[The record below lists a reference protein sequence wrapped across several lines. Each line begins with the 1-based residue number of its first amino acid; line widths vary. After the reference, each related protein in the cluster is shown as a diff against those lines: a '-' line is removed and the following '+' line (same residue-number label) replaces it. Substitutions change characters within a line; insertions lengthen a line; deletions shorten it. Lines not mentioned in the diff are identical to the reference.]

1 MKLPL
6 SLKFAEDK
14 IDNSDGGGLV
24 STVPPPEATSEPEVK
39 EPADQEIPLSTQEPV
54 HETGRNILD
63 PESFEAKAPE
73 MADYADR
80 IWEDIRQHLL
90 VLKAAQDSNPF
101 DPSNFEGQMQLMVRC
116 MVLLFDSSKLK
127 IDLNSKELEDPLWLR
142 KQPYSTVSE
151 FLNKRA
157 SDRSAQRLYPQMF
170 QSSVPQAYC
179 DILFNILKRSNNA
192 FFVFINDVN
201 NLYYIFK
208 DTRKIIRSIEPEA
221 LEIAN
226 KSLKEKNVQISKK
239 FFQPYKK
246 MYGNT
251 DFDLMSSN
259 ATLCRKIF
267 LSAGFKEYGSIFE
280 PPETKQIKADT
291 ADELLF
297 GLKNVYLQKVKDACL
312 NPDLIDLI
320 RYNDSD
326 STALSSAFS
335 RKVFSIEDL
344 TIITSSS
351 KITTPSSTIR
361 DLPLERFDS
370 IYSSLKD
377 ASQKTVKD
385 SCFHEYVQTEH
396 ENSLDLQG
404 VQIKKAEDFDYVKF
418 YNSLKI
424 YQEKVIRGANK
435 DFKFANK
442 STFKHI
448 SSVLLSIQH
457 AFSGSQYGLFSAR
470 GAEQGLGNA
479 ITSLALNPFRKPDN
493 SIDYDKCAEFSVNAM
508 MAAPDFGQ
516 GFEWGAVTN
525 VFATNGKSMKT
536 SSDINFA
543 KWLSDLYHNN
553 DILSLDAQSRKQI
566 EAFIVNHPSINKS
579 GDVEA
584 LGKIFSAYISFKS
597 YLLKNNISVD
607 SLSSLDI
614 DAKTVS
620 LSQQF
625 MQEVESLEPI
635 SISSEKINDLL
646 RKSRSV
652 VILKEVLD
660 SEEMKDLMSKAKP
673 KLKEVVDEPNWSQP
687 NFRFRVFEDK
697 SFEHL
702 KVGAE
707 TNCCQTIG
715 GVGEDAAIDSL
726 INPTAGV
733 IVLEVNNGGSW
744 SLVAQSYFHFV
755 EDPKMYILDNVECVK
770 GDIEFA
776 HDLCLQA
783 TNQSIET
790 LYEKWAPH
798 LMSSIQG
805 LTSIRLGLQYTKID
819 TKRFKKDKLDEDP
832 RYFEHEEQYSDF
844 DYDDHVN
851 LAELSN
857 KASDS
862 KENASEDIQ
871 PSNQNIRIPEISA
884 SFDQYATFLKQF
896 LSAYLKPRGII
907 IKPGASLES
916 LEAAYQQLKKRAL
929 WSRMKVKLGERFK
942 VYAQKLI

>member
-14 IDNSDGGGLV
+14 IDNSDAGGLV
-24 STVPPPEATSEPEVK
+24 SNAPPPEATSEPEVK
-39 EPADQEIPLSTQEPV
+39 EPAAQEIPLSTQEPAQ
-54 HETGRNILD
+54 ETGRNILD

-116 MVLLFDSSKLK
+116 MALLFDCSKLK

-142 KQPYSTVSE
+142 KQPFSTVSE
-151 FLNKRA
+151 FLKQRG
-157 SDRSAQRLYPQMF
+157 SDRSFGRLYPQFF
-170 QSSVPQAYC
+170 QGGVPQAYC
-179 DILFNILKRSNNA
+179 DILFNILKKSNNVY
-192 FFVFINDVN
+192 FVFIMEVNKLYNSFND
-201 NLYYIFK
+201 
-208 DTRKIIRSIEPEA
+208 RAKIIRPIEPEA
-221 LEIAN
+221 LAVAN
-226 KSLKEKNVQISKK
+226 KTLKEQNVQISKK

-251 DFDLMSSN
+251 DFDLMGAN
-259 ATLCRKIF
+259 ANLCRQVF
-267 LSAGFKEYGSIFE
+267 LRAGFKQYGNIFE
-280 PPETKQIKADT
+280 PPETKQIKANT
-291 ADELLF
+291 VDELLL
-297 GLKNVYLQKVKDACL
+297 GLKEVYLKNVKNACL
-312 NPDLIDLI
+312 NTDLIDFI
-320 RYNDSD
+320 SDYDDSIP
-326 STALSSAFS
+326 LSSAFYRECS
-335 RKVFSIEDL
+335 SFEDL
-344 TIITSSS
+344 ATITS
-351 KITTPSSTIR
+351 PSTIK
-361 DLPLERFDS
+361 DLPMEQFNS

-385 SCFHEYVQTEH
+385 RCFHEYVQTEH
-396 ENSLDLQG
+396 ENSLDLQS
-404 VQIKKAEDFDYVKF
+404 VQIKKVEDFDYVKF
-418 YNSLKI
+418 YNSLKS

-435 DFKFANK
+435 DFKISEK
-442 STFKHI
+442 SAFQHI
-448 SSVLLSIQH
+448 SYVLLSIQH
-457 AFSGSQYGLFSAR
+457 AFSGPKYGLFSAR

-493 SIDYDKCAEFSVNAM
+493 SIDYDKCAEFSLNSM

-566 EAFIVNHPSINKS
+566 ETFIVNHPSINKS

-584 LGKIFSAYISFKS
+584 LGKIFSAYISLKS
-597 YLLKNNISVD
+597 YLLKNNIPID
-607 SLSSLDI
+607 SLSSLNI
-614 DAKTVS
+614 DEKTVN

-625 MQEVESLEPI
+625 IKEIEILEPI

-646 RKSRSV
+646 QKSRSV
-652 VILKEVLD
+652 VILKEMLD
-660 SEEMKDLMSKAKP
+660 SEEVRVLMSKAKP
-673 KLKEVVDEPNWSQP
+673 KLKEVVADPNWSQP

-733 IVLEVNNGGSW
+733 IVLEVSSGGSW

-770 GDIEFA
+770 GNIEFA
-776 HDLCLQA
+776 QYLCFGV
-783 TNQSIET
+783 TNQSIEN
-790 LYEKWAPH
+790 LYEKWAQH

-819 TKRFKKDKLDEDP
+819 TKRFKKDKLNEDP

-844 DYDDHVN
+844 DYHDHVN

-857 KASDS
+857 TASSLKEHDS
-862 KENASEDIQ
+862 DDNEPLSEAIDL
-871 PSNQNIRIPEISA
+871 PTTNA
-884 SFDQYATFLKQF
+884 SFDQYATFLRQF
-896 LSAYLKPRGII
+896 LFAYLKPRGVKV
-907 IKPGASLES
+907 KPGASLES
-916 LEAAYQQLKKRAL
+916 LEAALQQLKKRAL